1 MDENLD
7 QIEQKISSLITYRLS
22 LINELKKLSQ
32 RKRELREEIKE
43 ITNKLREER
52 KAISEQN
59 SLIRQIGDARKDI
72 LLKIDEIKTKVN
84 ETDKVLR
91 KFEKEVPHES
101 ERDLKEKLDKIEWKL
116 QTAPLTREE
125 EKQLVEY
132 IKRLEFKLHLWKK
145 AYMTRQEL
153 SELLVEAKSLKNK
166 LDEMSEIKKS
176 TLTKLRNQKETLHN
190 IFITKQQLIQEGKGI
205 EQDIEEIKKNLDHID
220 AELSK
225 LRENKSKIL
234 EKKRLDEMA
243 SIKIKEQSLLDEVRS
258 KAKDKLIKG
267 KSLSWEE
274 LKILFEEKSE

>member
-32 RKRELREEIKE
+32 RKRELKEEIKE

-52 KAISEQN
+52 GVISEQN
-59 SLIRQIGDARKDI
+59 SLIRQIGDAREDI
-72 LLKIDEIKTKVN
+72 LLKIDEIKTKVDGT
-84 ETDKVLR
+84 EKVLR

-101 ERDLKEKLDKIEWKL
+101 ERALKEKLDNIEWKL
-116 QTAPLTREE
+116 QTEPLTREE

-132 IKRLEFKLHLWKK
+132 IKKLEFKLHLWKK

-166 LDEMSEIKKS
+166 VDEMSDIKKS
-176 TLTKLRNQKETLHN
+176 VLTKLRNQKEALHN
-190 IFITKQQLIQEGKGI
+190 IFITKQQLIQEVKEI
-205 EQDIEEIKKNLDHID
+205 EQDIEEIKKNLNHTDT
-220 AELSK
+220 ELSK
-225 LRENKSKIL
+225 LKESKRKLL

-243 SIKIKEQSLLDEVRS
+243 SVKIKEQGLLEEVRS
-258 KAKDKLIKG
+258 KARDKLIKG
-267 KSLSWEE
+267 KSLSWDE